1 MSIVK
6 SSLFD
11 RILITNDDGI
21 HAHGLKILTKI
32 AKRLSEN
39 VWTVAPETEH
49 SGASHSLTMGRPL
62 RLRRLSRR
70 RHATSG
76 TPTDCAMLGVNQVMK
91 RAKPTLVLSGVNH
104 GANLGEDITYSG
116 TVAAAM
122 EATLLGIPAIALSLE
137 LGPNK
142 KNPKWSTV
150 EHYAPPLIEKLVQ
163 NSWPKGVFLNIN
175 FPDVVIA
182 SLAGVQVV
190 RQGQRCI
197 GNSLERFVDPQ
208 GQECFWLGANRK
220 DTPLS
225 ENTDL
230 AVVRDRMIS
239 ITPLHLDLTHDETLT
254 KLQEV
259 FANVASV

>member
-1 MSIVK
+1 MPSMR
-6 SSLFD
+6 SPLFE

-21 HAHGLKILTKI
+21 HARGLRILAKI

-39 VWTVAPETEH
+39 VWTVAPESEH

-62 RLRRLSRR
+62 RLRRLSRH
-70 RHATSG
+70 RHATNG
-76 TPTDCAMLGVNQVMK
+76 TPTDCAMLGIHQVMK

-122 EATLLGIPAIALSLE
+122 EATLLGVPAIALSLE
-137 LGPNK
+137 LGPEK

-150 EHYAPPLIEKLVQ
+150 EHYAPALIERLVQ
-163 NSWPKGVFLNIN
+163 ISWPKGVLLNVN

-182 SLAGVQVV
+182 SLAGIRVV
-190 RQGQRCI
+190 RQGRRSM
-197 GNSLERFVDPQ
+197 GNSLERFLDPQ
-208 GQECFWLGANRK
+208 GQEYFWLGANRT

-230 AVVRDRMIS
+230 SVIRDRMIS
-239 ITPLHLDLTHDETLT
+239 ITPLHLDLTHDETLAQ
-254 KLQEV
+254 LQEV
-259 FANVASV
+259 FADVS